1 MIMEVYCMGWNCSG
15 SSCDSYGRGFM
26 TKAEKVEMLQE
37 YKKNLDNEAKG
48 VAERIKELSD
58 D

>member
-1 MIMEVYCMGWNCSG
+1 MGWNCSG

-48 VAERIKELSD
+48 VAERIKELSKD